1 MPEGERMLRVDQV
14 HVVRHKVL
22 VEGRGIRAVA
32 REMGISRNTVRHYLA
47 LSEPV
52 RVEKSP
58 RGQPVRERVV
68 PRIEA
73 ILAESP
79 RWTGGKQRLTATRLH
94 QMLRAEGY
102 DVGTTL
108 VKEIVAEWKGRR
120 REVFVPLVYRPGEL
134 AEVDFFE
141 VLIDVCGE
149 RTKAQ
154 LFVMRLMH
162 SGRDFAWLYERQD
175 QVSFLDGHVRAFAH
189 FGAVPQRVAYD
200 NLKSAVRRMLV
211 GSEREMTERFTALVS
226 HYLFEPCFCRPATGH
241 DKGGVEA
248 RGKAIRWQELV
259 PIPAGESM
267 LAINERLL
275 ARLDERQGEV
285 RSDGDGRT
293 IGERFAEE
301 RGSMLPL
308 PERPFLARR
317 THVVTVSRRSLVTV
331 EGAVYSVPC
340 EWAGYMITVHVGAT
354 EVELV
359 SPRRE
364 EAGRIVVVPRKRFG
378 ERSVDY
384 RHYIRELARK
394 PQAVRQVAPEL
405 VCDLGEPF
413 GSTWRLLVDVHGPK
427 DAARVFARILGFI
440 ETRGMTE
447 VAHRLA
453 QAIERGEAP
462 LLALVPPPRPPS
474 SLAQDDLPHGLGQ
487 LAVETGR
494 AGDYDEWLRGGER

>member
-1 MPEGERMLRVDQV
+1 MLQVDQV

-32 REMGISRNTVRHYLA
+32 REMGISRNTVRRYLA
-47 LSEPV
+47 LTQPI
-52 RVEKSP
+52 RIEKSP
-58 RGQPVRERVV
+58 REQPVREKVL

-102 DVGTTL
+102 DVGATV
-108 VKEIVAEWKGRR
+108 VKEVVAEWKGRR

-134 AEVDFFE
+134 AEIDFFD
-141 VLIDVCGE
+141 VLVDVGGQ
-149 RTKAQ
+149 RIKAH

-175 QVSFLDGHVRAFAH
+175 QVSFLDGHVRGFAH
-189 FGAVPQRVAYD
+189 FAAVPQRIAYD

-211 GSEREMTERFTALVS
+211 GSEREMTERFTALAS

-248 RGKAIRWQELV
+248 RGKAIRWQQLV
-259 PIPAGESM
+259 PIPAGDS
-267 LAINERLL
+267 LVAINERLL
-275 ARLDERQGEV
+275 ARLDERQAEV
-285 RSDGDGRT
+285 RPDGDGRT
-293 IGERFAEE
+293 IGDRFAQE

-317 THVVTVSRRSLVTV
+317 THHVEVSRRSLVTV

-340 EWAGYMITVHVGAT
+340 EWVGYSIVAHVGAVH
-354 EVELV
+354 VELV
-359 SPRRE
+359 SPRRN
-364 EAGRIVVVPRKRFG
+364 EAGRIVIVPRKRFG

-384 RHYIRELARK
+384 RHYIRELSRK

-405 VCDLGEPF
+405 VRDLGEPF
-413 GSTWRLLVDVHGPK
+413 GAAWRLLVDVHGPK
-427 DAARVFARILGFI
+427 DAARVFARILGVI
-440 ETRGMTE
+440 EKRGIAE
-447 VAHRLA
+447 VADRVAKAL
-453 QAIERGEAP
+453 ERGEP
-462 LLALVPPPRPPS
+462 LLLALAPPPPRPS
-474 SLAQDDLPHGLGQ
+474 VSLAHDDLPHGLGS
-487 LAVETGR
+487 LVVETGR
-494 AGDYDEWLRGGER
+494 AGDYDEWLRSAER